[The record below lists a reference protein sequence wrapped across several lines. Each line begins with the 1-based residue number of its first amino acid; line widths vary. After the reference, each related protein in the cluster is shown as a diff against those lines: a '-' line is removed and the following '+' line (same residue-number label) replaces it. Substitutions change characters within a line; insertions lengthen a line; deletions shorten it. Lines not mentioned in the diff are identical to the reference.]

1 MGGVSVVHWLV
12 LLLPVAAIAAV
23 IVFLVRGRGREL
35 SAPTTPRPVAPAK
48 ADEPLPEVPS
58 ELETRLW
65 VLIRDHQ
72 TIQAVA
78 MVRDE
83 LGLDLRRSKQ
93 VVDDVERR
101 MPRGPV

>member
-1 MGGVSVVHWLV
+1 VAGGAADDPTEVG
-12 LLLPVAAIAAV
+12 LP
-23 IVFLVRGRGREL
+23 
-35 SAPTTPRPVAPAK
+35 
-48 ADEPLPEVPS
+48 PLPP

-65 VLIRDHQ
+65 VLLRDRQ
-72 TIQAVA
+72 QIQAIA

-101 MPRGPV
+101 LPRAPG